1 MGVVLALTVGSA
13 GFALAQNAGGTSDY
27 AGGGE
32 TGVRPTAVGLPL
44 IGASGTIGASDMTS
58 AVRQYHDSGQ
68 YDKDLAAAGGA
79 AKDYLDRRIA
89 ANTSRTGKTVRSC
102 RIRYKR
108 TRKRL
113 HHQRLYRRVKRCTR
127 KKSAGTAAKKLAI
140 VLDIDE
146 TSLSNY
152 TGLLASGFSSVGTV
166 LPAATGTGTAIQPTL
181 TLYRD
186 ARSHGVAVF
195 FITGRPSQIQ
205 SITERNLAS
214 QGYDQGWE
222 GLSFKPSSSGT
233 EAFKSSERA
242 KIEQRGYDIAL
253 NMGDQESDLDGG
265 HADRDFK
272 LPNPF
277 YFISD

>member
-1 MGVVLALTVGSA
+1 MGVVLALTAGSA

-27 AGGGE
+27 PGGGE

-44 IGASGTIGASDMTS
+44 IGASGTIGASDMAS

-68 YDKDLAAAGGA
+68 YDKDLAAVGGA
-79 AKDYLDRRIA
+79 AKSYLDQRIA
-89 ANTSRTGKTVRSC
+89 ANGGATRSC
-102 RIRYKR
+102 KV
-108 TRKRL
+108 T
-113 HHQRLYRRVKRCTR
+113 YRRTHRRQRHHIVYRRFKRCT
-127 KKSAGTAAKKLAI
+127 TTHAKTQKLAI

-152 TGLLASGFSSVGTV
+152 TGLLASGFSSAGTV

-181 TLYRD
+181 ALYRD

-205 SITERNLAS
+205 SITEQNLRS
-214 QGYDQGWE
+214 QGYSQGWE
-222 GLSFKPSSSGT
+222 GLSFKPSGSGT

-242 KIEQRGYDIAL
+242 KVEQQGYEIAL

-277 YFISD
+277 YLISD